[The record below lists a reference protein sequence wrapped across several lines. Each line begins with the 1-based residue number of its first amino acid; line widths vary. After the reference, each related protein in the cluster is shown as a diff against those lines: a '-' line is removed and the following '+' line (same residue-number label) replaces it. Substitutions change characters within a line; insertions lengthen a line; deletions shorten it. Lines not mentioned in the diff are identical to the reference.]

1 MGQKVHP
8 VGIRLGIIK
17 TWSSR
22 WFSEKNYAQWLKED
36 LRIRRFI
43 LKSMPDAG
51 IAAVDIERRTGE
63 KLKISIIT
71 ASAGRVIGKG
81 GTNVEKLRKDLQKLS
96 TSEIFVDIQ
105 EVKRSESNS
114 QLVAENIARQLE
126 RRVNFRRAM
135 KKSIQNTMSMGA
147 QGIKVQLSGRLGGA
161 EMARREWYLEG
172 RVPLHTLRADIDY
185 GFTEALTTY
194 GLIGV
199 KCWIY
204 KGDILTSKEN
214 SFEKVKR

>member
-8 VGIRLGIIK
+8 IGMRLGIIR
-17 TWSSR
+17 TWSSK
-22 WFSEKNYAQWLKED
+22 WFSDQQYSKWLNED
-36 LRIRRFI
+36 LRIRKYI
-43 LKSMPDAG
+43 LTKMPDAG

-63 KLKISIIT
+63 KLKVTIVT

-81 GTNVEKLRKDLQKLS
+81 GANVEKLRKDLQSLS
-96 TSEIFVDIQ
+96 QSEIYVDIQ
-105 EVKRSESNS
+105 EVKRSENNA

-147 QGIKVQLSGRLGGA
+147 QGIKVHLAGRLGGA
-161 EMARREWYLEG
+161 EMARREWYMEG

-185 GFTEALTTY
+185 GFTEARTTY
-194 GLIGV
+194 GAIGV

-204 KGDILTSKEN
+204 KGDVLTSKEG
-214 SFEKVKR
+214 SAERTKR